1 MGAKTWMLVMS
12 NGSARDAFKASIE
25 LDRQVTTETA
35 HALFPGE
42 ELEPLEDGSLCWTN
56 PPDKELCIGCFPD
69 VTVIAAKEFGIDY
82 PSRIPERFL
91 EAAGDRLV
99 TVHAMHSVVDWFA
112 FAHWQNGS
120 LVRALSVSP
129 DSGVV
134 EDIGERYS
142 FEAPYWSGAHAVDE
156 DDEDFEYPL
165 PFHPLEL
172 GEEALKYFFGYQ
184 LEGFID
190 PDLLEPED
198 VPLMRF
204 RRKRRLLKRPFW
216 KFW

>member
-12 NGSARDAFKASIE
+12 NGSARDAFTASIE
-25 LDRQVTTETA
+25 LDRQATTETA

-42 ELEPLEDGSLCWTN
+42 ELEPLDDGNLCWTN
-56 PPDKELCIGCFPD
+56 PTDKELCIGCFPD
-69 VTVIAAKEFGIDY
+69 VTVIAAREFGIDN

-91 EAAGDRLV
+91 EAAGNRLV

-112 FAHWQNGS
+112 YAHWQNGS
-120 LVRALSVSP
+120 LVRSLSVAP

-134 EDIGERYS
+134 EDIGERMA
-142 FEAPYWSGAHAVDE
+142 FEVPYWSGAHAIE
-156 DDEDFEYPL
+156 EEDEDFEYPL

-204 RRKRRLLKRPFW
+204 RRKRRLLKQPFW

>member
-12 NGSARDAFKASIE
+12 NGSAREALAASPE
-25 LDRQVTTETA
+25 LDRQATTDLA
-35 HALFPGE
+35 HQLFPGE
-42 ELEPLEDGSLCWTN
+42 ELEPLDDGSLGWTN
-56 PPDKELCIGCFPD
+56 PPNKELVIGCFPD

-82 PSRIPERFL
+82 PSRIPKRFL
-91 EAAGDRLV
+91 DAAGDQWV

-112 FAHWQNGS
+112 FAHWQDGELIRS
-120 LVRALSVSP
+120 LSVLP
-129 DSGVV
+129 DNGVM
-134 EDIGERYS
+134 EDIGERMA
-142 FEAPYWSGAHAVDE
+142 FEEPYWSGAHPVVE
-156 DDEDFEYPL
+156 DDDDFDYPL

-190 PDLLEPED
+190 PEMVEPED
-198 VPLMRF
+198 VPLMTF
-204 RRKRRLLKRPFW
+204 RRKRRPFW